1 MSIRII
7 IADDHQLIREGL
19 KVLLEKESD
28 MEVVGEASDGIG
40 SISLTRELAPDVVVM
55 DVRMPEMSGIAA
67 SHQIL
72 SEFPRV
78 KIIALSTYSDRRYV
92 LDMLKT
98 GAHGY
103 LLKDCAFEELARAIR
118 LVTSDRNY
126 LCPEIA
132 KIVVKGLI
140 TSESGAGDSVVSVLS
155 PREREVLQLIAEG
168 KRSSEIADL
177 LHISVK
183 TVDTHRQQIMHKLQT
198 RSVAQL
204 TKYAIREGLIPWDN

>member
-7 IADDHQLIREGL
+7 IADDHRLIRQGL

-28 MEVVGEASDGIG
+28 MEVVGEAADGFS
-40 SISLTRELAPDVVVM
+40 SIALTRKLAPDVVVM
-55 DVRMPEMSGIAA
+55 DVRMPEMSGFTA

-92 LDMLKT
+92 LDMLKA

-103 LLKDCAFEELARAIR
+103 LLKECAFEELARAIR
-118 LVTSDRNY
+118 LVVSDKNY

-132 KIVVKGLI
+132 NIVVKGCI
-140 TSESGAGDSVVSVLS
+140 TPEARAGDSVLAVLS
-155 PREREVLQLIAEG
+155 PRERKVLQLIAEG
-168 KRSSEIADL
+168 KTSSQIAEL

-183 TVDTHRQQIMHKLQT
+183 TVDTHRQQIKIKLQT

-204 TKYAIREGLIPWDN
+204 TKYAIREGLIPWEN